1 MADAAPARASTQ
13 TAPRLRRDQASKH
26 AHVRH
31 RANLEV
37 GLGRMLA
44 VAEMQLRAAA
54 ATNDD
59 LGDALAEDRRR
70 LLDAALCALAEA
82 RALGEPSEAAKRR
95 RRGNAPPWFQ
105 GDVLRLALSFAA
117 RDGAALGAIAAVSKA
132 AAAASA
138 GAWADLVRREAPSVH
153 AVLGSAPARR
163 LRRVYFKNLRYGP
176 ATPPRPRRV
185 HGCVEF
191 IVDGVVRASSV
202 AAFGDAG
209 SRGCSVHV
217 FAPPVPF
224 RTKADRV
231 GGNVTY
237 DGFHQ
242 PVVIQDF
249 EVRALAVA
257 DRHACS
263 WTGHADERREWQQIH
278 AVDDRDEPY
287 FDSMLAVLETRVPV
301 DEDCSVCAIY
311 RSLCDTRGEKRR
323 SDLTTVFLMRKDR
336 TREDAHVFEL
346 HAALLARTS
355 WDYSDETGGL
365 FSYGDPDP
373 KDADAYAD
381 AFWRE
386 SWRPNAR
393 GDPALP
399 WKRIDGW

>member
-1 MADAAPARASTQ
+1 MADAAPSRASTQ

-44 VAEMQLRAAA
+44 VAEMQLRATA

-95 RRGNAPPWFQ
+95 RRGAAPPWPRRRRPPAP
-105 GDVLRLALSFAA
+105 GRTSCAA
-117 RDGAALGAIAAVSKA
+117 RRR
-132 AAAASA
+132 ASTRCW
-138 GAWADLVRREAPSVH
+138 G
-153 AVLGSAPARR
+153 APARR

-224 RTKADRV
+224 KTKADRV

-257 DRHACS
+257 DRYACS
-263 WTGHADERREWQQIH
+263 WTGHSDERREWQQIH
-278 AVDDRDEPY
+278 AVDDRDEPRPCDCFESLRPGKRRKIVGDEPY

-301 DEDCSVCAIY
+301 DKDCSVCAIY

-336 TREDAHVFEL
+336 TQEDAHVFEL

-393 GDPALP
+393 GPRAP
-399 WKRIDGW
+399 GASTA

>member
-1 MADAAPARASTQ
+1 M
-13 TAPRLRRDQASKH
+13 
-26 AHVRH
+26 
-31 RANLEV
+31 
-37 GLGRMLA
+37 
-44 VAEMQLRAAA
+44 
-54 ATNDD
+54 
-59 LGDALAEDRRR
+59 
-70 LLDAALCALAEA
+70 
-82 RALGEPSEAAKRR
+82 
-95 RRGNAPPWFQ
+95 
-105 GDVLRLALSFAA
+105 
-117 RDGAALGAIAAVSKA
+117 
-132 AAAASA
+132 
-138 GAWADLVRREAPSVH
+138 
-153 AVLGSAPARR
+153 
-163 LRRVYFKNLRYGP
+163 
-176 ATPPRPRRV
+176 
-185 HGCVEF
+185 
-191 IVDGVVRASSV
+191 
-202 AAFGDAG
+202 
-209 SRGCSVHV
+209 
-217 FAPPVPF
+217 PF